1 MYYNKTSLKE
11 IAMATKTSL
20 TTMDAVKKLM
30 EFNKLYNTIVTAT
43 VNEKNA
49 LTQAEWAL
57 EDAKFEILRTVDVKE
72 LGSNSEQREAKLSG
86 MLTEQVK
93 VVRSTTLRYELMKAE
108 EQKCRA
114 NLEFAKHLV
123 RASEALT
130 EA

>member
-1 MYYNKTSLKE
+1 MSYNETSLKE
-11 IAMATKTSL
+11 IAMATKTGL
-20 TTMDAVKKLM
+20 TTMDAVVKLM
-30 EFNKLYNTIVTAT
+30 EFNKLYNTIVTT
-43 VNEKNA
+43 SVNEKNN

-86 MLTEQVK
+86 MLAEQVK
-93 VVRSTTLRYELMKAE
+93 AVRSATLRYELVKAE

>member
-1 MYYNKTSLKE
+1 MSYNETSLKE

-86 MLTEQVK
+86 MLAEQVK

>member
-1 MYYNKTSLKE
+1 MSYNESSLKE

-30 EFNKLYNTIVTAT
+30 EFNRLYNNIVTTTAT
-43 VNEKNA
+43 EKNA
-49 LTQAEWAL
+49 LTQAEWDL
-57 EDAKFEILRTVDVKE
+57 EDAKFEILRSTDVKE
-72 LGSNSEQREAKLSG
+72 LGSNAEQREARLSG
-86 MLTEQVK
+86 MLAEQVK
-93 VVRSTTLRYELMKAE
+93 AVRSATLRYELAKAE

-123 RASEALT
+123 RASEILA

>member
-1 MYYNKTSLKE
+1 MSYNETSLKE

-86 MLTEQVK
+86 MLMEQVK

>member
-1 MYYNKTSLKE
+1 
-11 IAMATKTSL
+11 MATKTGL
-20 TTMDAVKKLM
+20 TTMDAVVKLM
-30 EFNKLYNTIVTAT
+30 EFNKLYNTIVTT
-43 VNEKNA
+43 SVNEKNN

-72 LGSNSEQREAKLSG
+72 LGSNSEQREAKLAS
-86 MLTEQVK
+86 MLAEQVK
-93 VVRSTTLRYELMKAE
+93 AVRSITLRYELIKAE

>member
-1 MYYNKTSLKE
+1 MSYNETSLKE
-11 IAMATKTSL
+11 IAMATKTGL

-30 EFNKLYNTIVTAT
+30 EFNKLYNTIVTTT

-86 MLTEQVK
+86 MLAEQVK
-93 VVRSTTLRYELMKAE
+93 AVRSATLRYELVKAE

>member
-1 MYYNKTSLKE
+1 MSYNETSLKE

-49 LTQAEWAL
+49 LSQAEWAL

-86 MLTEQVK
+86 MLVEQVK

>member
-1 MYYNKTSLKE
+1 MS
-11 IAMATKTSL
+11 TKNNL
-20 TTMDAVKKLM
+20 TTIDAVTKLM
-30 EFNKLYNTIVTAT
+30 EFNKLYNTIVTST

-72 LGSNSEQREAKLSG
+72 LGSNAEQREAKLSG
-86 MLTEQVK
+86 MLAEHVK
-93 VVRSTTLRYELMKAE
+93 SVRRSTLTYELAKAE

-123 RASEALT
+123 RASELLM

>member
-1 MYYNKTSLKE
+1 MSYNESSLKE

-30 EFNKLYNTIVTAT
+30 EFNKLYNNIVTVT
-43 VNEKNA
+43 VNEKNT

-57 EDAKFEILRTVDVKE
+57 EDAKFEILRSADVKE
-72 LGSNSEQREAKLSG
+72 LGSNAEQREAKLSG
-86 MLTEQVK
+86 MLAEQVK
-93 VVRSTTLRYELMKAE
+93 DVRTATLRYELAKAE

-123 RASEALT
+123 RASESLM

>member
-1 MYYNKTSLKE
+1 MSYNETSLKE

-86 MLTEQVK
+86 MLMEQVK

-123 RASEALT
+123 RASESLM

>member
-1 MYYNKTSLKE
+1 
-11 IAMATKTSL
+11 MATKTGL
-20 TTMDAVKKLM
+20 TTMDAVVKLM
-30 EFNKLYNTIVTAT
+30 EFNKLYNTIVTTT

-86 MLTEQVK
+86 MLAEQVK
-93 VVRSTTLRYELMKAE
+93 AVRSATLRYELVKAE

>member
-1 MYYNKTSLKE
+1 MSYNEISLKE

-86 MLTEQVK
+86 MLVEQVK

>member
-1 MYYNKTSLKE
+1 
-11 IAMATKTSL
+11 MATKTGL
-20 TTMDAVKKLM
+20 TTMDAVVKLM
-30 EFNKLYNTIVTAT
+30 EFNKLYNTIVTT
-43 VNEKNA
+43 SVNEKNN

-86 MLTEQVK
+86 MLVEQVK
-93 VVRSTTLRYELMKAE
+93 AVRSTTLRYELMKAE

>member
-1 MYYNKTSLKE
+1 MSYNETSLKE

-49 LTQAEWAL
+49 LSQAEWAL

-86 MLTEQVK
+86 MLAEQVK

>member
-1 MYYNKTSLKE
+1 MSYNKTSLKE
-11 IAMATKTSL
+11 IAMATKTGL

-30 EFNKLYNTIVTAT
+30 EFNKLYNTIVTTT
-43 VNEKNA
+43 VNEKNV

-86 MLTEQVK
+86 MLAEQVK
-93 VVRSTTLRYELMKAE
+93 AVRSATLRYELVKAE

>member
-11 IAMATKTSL
+11 IAMATKTGL

-30 EFNKLYNTIVTAT
+30 EFNKLYNTIVTTT
-43 VNEKNA
+43 VNEKNV

-86 MLTEQVK
+86 MLAEQVK
-93 VVRSTTLRYELMKAE
+93 AVRSATLRYELVKAE

>member
-1 MYYNKTSLKE
+1 MSYNETSLKE
-11 IAMATKTSL
+11 IAMATKTGL

-30 EFNKLYNTIVTAT
+30 EFNKLYNTIVTTT
-43 VNEKNA
+43 VNEKNV

-86 MLTEQVK
+86 MLAEQVK
-93 VVRSTTLRYELMKAE
+93 AVRSATLRYELVKAE

>member
-1 MYYNKTSLKE
+1 MSYNETSLKE

-57 EDAKFEILRTVDVKE
+57 EDAKFDILRTVDVKE

-86 MLTEQVK
+86 MLVEQVK

>member
-1 MYYNKTSLKE
+1 MSYNETSLKE

-57 EDAKFEILRTVDVKE
+57 EDAKFEILRSADVKE
-72 LGSNSEQREAKLSG
+72 LGSNAEQREAKLSG
-86 MLTEQVK
+86 MLAEQVK
-93 VVRSTTLRYELMKAE
+93 DVRTATLRYELAKAE

-123 RASEALT
+123 RASEILA

>member
-1 MYYNKTSLKE
+1 MEKITTLEAVNKLVAFNQLYNK
-11 IAMATKTSL
+11 
-20 TTMDAVKKLM
+20 
-30 EFNKLYNTIVTAT
+30 IVTAT
-43 VNEKNA
+43 TEAKNA

-86 MLTEQVK
+86 MLAEHVK
-93 VVRSTTLRYELMKAE
+93 AVRRSTLTYELAKAE

-123 RASEALT
+123 RASELLM

>member
-1 MYYNKTSLKE
+1 
-11 IAMATKTSL
+11 MATKNGL

-30 EFNKLYNTIVTAT
+30 EFNKLYNNIVTVT
-43 VNEKNA
+43 VNEKNT

-57 EDAKFEILRTVDVKE
+57 EDAKFEILRSADVKE
-72 LGSNSEQREAKLSG
+72 LGSNAEQREAKLSG
-86 MLTEQVK
+86 MLAEQVK
-93 VVRSTTLRYELMKAE
+93 DVRSATLRYELAKAE

-123 RASEALT
+123 RASEILA

>member
-86 MLTEQVK
+86 MLVEQVK

-123 RASEALT
+123 RASESLM

>member
-1 MYYNKTSLKE
+1 MSYNESSLKE

-30 EFNKLYNTIVTAT
+30 EFNRLYNNIVTTTAT
-43 VNEKNA
+43 EKNA
-49 LTQAEWAL
+49 LTQAEWDL
-57 EDAKFEILRTVDVKE
+57 EDAKFEILRSTDVKE
-72 LGSNSEQREAKLSG
+72 LGSNAEQREAKLSG
-86 MLTEQVK
+86 MLAEQVK
-93 VVRSTTLRYELMKAE
+93 AVRSATLRYELAKAE

-123 RASEALT
+123 RASEILA

>member
-1 MYYNKTSLKE
+1 MSYNETSLKE

-86 MLTEQVK
+86 MLVEQVK

-123 RASEALT
+123 RASEILA

>member
-1 MYYNKTSLKE
+1 MSYNETSLKE
-11 IAMATKTSL
+11 IAMATKTGL

-30 EFNKLYNTIVTAT
+30 EFNKLYNTIVTTT

-57 EDAKFEILRTVDVKE
+57 EDAKFEILRSADVKE
-72 LGSNSEQREAKLSG
+72 LGSNAEQREAKLSG
-86 MLTEQVK
+86 MLAEQVK
-93 VVRSTTLRYELMKAE
+93 DVRTATLRYELAKAE

-123 RASEALT
+123 RASEILA

>member
-1 MYYNKTSLKE
+1 MSYNETSLKE

-30 EFNKLYNTIVTAT
+30 EFNKLYNNIVTAT

-86 MLTEQVK
+86 MLVEQVK
-93 VVRSTTLRYELMKAE
+93 AVRSTTLRYELMKAE

>member
-1 MYYNKTSLKE
+1 MSYNETSLKE

-30 EFNKLYNTIVTAT
+30 EFNKLYNNIVTTT

-86 MLTEQVK
+86 MLVEQVK
-93 VVRSTTLRYELMKAE
+93 AVRSSTLRYELMKAE

>member
-1 MYYNKTSLKE
+1 MSYNETSLKE

-86 MLTEQVK
+86 MLVEQVK
-93 VVRSTTLRYELMKAE
+93 AVRSSTLRYELMKAE

>member
-1 MYYNKTSLKE
+1 
-11 IAMATKTSL
+11 MATKTGL
-20 TTMDAVKKLM
+20 TTMDAVVKLM
-30 EFNKLYNTIVTAT
+30 EFNKLYNTIVTTT

-86 MLTEQVK
+86 MLAEQVK

>member
-1 MYYNKTSLKE
+1 MSYNETSLKE
-11 IAMATKTSL
+11 IAMATKTGL

-30 EFNKLYNTIVTAT
+30 EFNKLYNTIVTTT

-86 MLTEQVK
+86 MLAEQVK
-93 VVRSTTLRYELMKAE
+93 DVRTATLRYELAKAE

>member
-11 IAMATKTSL
+11 IAMATKTGL

-30 EFNKLYNTIVTAT
+30 EFNKLYNTIVTTT

-86 MLTEQVK
+86 MLAEQVK
-93 VVRSTTLRYELMKAE
+93 AVRSATLRYELVKAE

>member
-1 MYYNKTSLKE
+1 MSYNETSLKE

-30 EFNKLYNTIVTAT
+30 EFNKLYNNIVTAT

-86 MLTEQVK
+86 MLVEQVK
-93 VVRSTTLRYELMKAE
+93 AVRSSTLRYELMKAE

>member
-1 MYYNKTSLKE
+1 
-11 IAMATKTSL
+11 MATKTSL

-30 EFNKLYNTIVTAT
+30 EFNKLYNNIVTVT
-43 VNEKNA
+43 VNEKNI

-57 EDAKFEILRTVDVKE
+57 EDAKFEILRSADVKE
-72 LGSNSEQREAKLSG
+72 LGSNAEQREAKLSG
-86 MLTEQVK
+86 MLTEKVK
-93 VVRSTTLRYELMKAE
+93 DVRTATLRYELAKAE

-123 RASEALT
+123 RASEILA